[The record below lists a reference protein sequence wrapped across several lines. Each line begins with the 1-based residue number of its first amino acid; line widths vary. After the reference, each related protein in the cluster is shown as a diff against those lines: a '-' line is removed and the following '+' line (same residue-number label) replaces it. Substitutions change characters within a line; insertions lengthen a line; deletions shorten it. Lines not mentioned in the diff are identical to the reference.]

1 MRAPVLAFLPVVA
14 AVSAAVLTAADYEG
28 PRTFESRAVLPAGL
42 VQNPLFTVG
51 PQAPTDGY
59 FHDFTIT
66 SEYGD
71 FEAEGRTVVALRARE
86 IRALAE
92 LDKVSKSEVFLKAA
106 GTSVVNVGKGVANVV
121 TDPAGT
127 AKGLGEGVKRFGVNL
142 GRRAKR
148 AEESVADGAKSDG
161 QTGEPAKSTA
171 DKAGEAG
178 ETVAYSVLGVSS
190 AMRRWAQKVGADP
203 YTTNAALRKALE
215 DIGRVDAAGGIA
227 AKVVIPIPGLV
238 GTTATVGDLVWGK
251 DPEALRKMNEERLS
265 ALGVTKE
272 KANAFF
278 RNKVFTLTAQTAF
291 IDALFAVKPKHAAD
305 YVETATEADSERA
318 VLFFV
323 ESAQMLQT
331 FAKSAPVAAV
341 LPDSR
346 ALVAATRDG
355 RAVVLVPVDWIRWTQ
370 AYETAAREV
379 ASRAKV
385 ELGAKRLD
393 LKTSG
398 RMSEIAKKNTAAL
411 GFGIEEGVDPGARAL
426 SACAGGPGSR
436 AAAIRHAG
444 RVAAPPAGP
453 HLVH

>member
-1 MRAPVLAFLPVVA
+1 MRATVLTVLPVVA
-14 AVSAAVLTAADYEG
+14 AITAAPMAVDYEG
-28 PRTFESRAVLPAGL
+28 PRSFASRDVLPASL
-42 VQNPLFTVG
+42 LQDPLFTVA

-59 FHDFTIT
+59 FHDFTIK
-66 SEYGD
+66 SEYGN
-71 FEAEGRTVVALRARE
+71 FEAEGRSVVALRARE

-106 GTSVVNVGKGVANVV
+106 GTSVVNVGKGVAEVV

-127 AKGLGEGVKRFGVNL
+127 AKGFGEGVKRFGVNL

-148 AEESVADGAKSDG
+148 AADGAKDEG
-161 QTGEPAKSTA
+161 QASGEPAKSTG
-171 DKAGEAG
+171 DKAAEAG

-190 AMRRWAQKVGADP
+190 AMRQWAKKVGADP

-227 AKVVIPIPGLV
+227 AKVVIPIPAVV
-238 GTTATVGDLVWGK
+238 GTTASVGDLVWGK
-251 DPEALRKMNEERLS
+251 DPEALRKMNEERLT
-265 ALGVTKE
+265 ALGVPKE

-278 RNKVFTLTAQTAF
+278 RNKPFTLTAQTAF

-331 FAKSAPVAAV
+331 FARSTPVTAV

-355 RAVVLVPVDWIRWTQ
+355 RAVVLLPVDWVRWTQ
-370 AYETAAREV
+370 AYETAARGI
-379 ASRAKV
+379 ASRAKS

-393 LKTSG
+393 LRTSG
-398 RMSEIAKKNTAAL
+398 RLSDAAKKNTAAL
-411 GFGIEEGVDPGARAL
+411 GFGIEEGVP
-426 SACAGGPGSR
+426 
-436 AAAIRHAG
+436 
-444 RVAAPPAGP
+444 
-453 HLVH
+453 VH